1 MEDEFDVIAK
11 TKPSDIGAEFDV
23 IARSKPSSTK
33 TKQDPSFGEK
43 AKSFLYGAG
52 TGLVSGLGEL
62 EKFGAYDLP
71 KMFPEA
77 ARQNLA
83 TIGVLPETDEK
94 PKGRQ
99 TILPTMKEVER
110 GLQKVGIQPPREEV
124 SGYRTAGELLG
135 GFGLATPRIARGAGR
150 VLGGEATQTG
160 ERLARRAEELGLQVK
175 APQVRESSPL
185 SLSSS
190 RQSQTR
196 ANQLASETTG
206 SPGVNE
212 IDDAFIRNRLGALG
226 NEYEN
231 LFANQQIRLDP
242 QSIQALQNVANIQN
256 LLPNAAAGVSPA
268 ARQSVNNILNNYQQM
283 ARRPGANPATFS
295 ANGPEL
301 QRVRSGLLTAAR
313 NSPDMATRQ
322 GIFDLLE
329 GIDQSIAR
337 NHPQIFGEIQRLNPL
352 YRNTVNLEQLMQQ
365 GGIVN
370 GDISLERLGNMLG
383 QRKGSVRYQPTG
395 LDELGLLGRNLGM
408 RARWEPTG
416 RLYSPEMAAAGQ
428 AAGVRTGAVEALARF
443 STPFQRT
450 LQRRLQPPAPAATR
464 AGRAGQA
471 AVGALERSP
480 ATTGTLTGIGI
491 KQFQPEEE

>member
-1 MEDEFDVIAK
+1 MEDEFDLIAN
-11 TKPSDIGAEFDV
+11 TKPSDIGAEFDA
-23 IARSKPSSTK
+23 IARSKPRSTK

-52 TGLVSGLGEL
+52 TGVISGLGEL

-175 APQVRESSPL
+175 APQVRESSPV

-196 ANQLASETTG
+196 ANQLASESTG
-206 SPGVNE
+206 VPGVNE

-231 LFANQQIRLDP
+231 LFANQRIRLDP
-242 QSIQALQNVANIQN
+242 QSIQALQDVSNIQN

-268 ARQSVNNILNNYQQM
+268 ARQSVNSVLAQ
-283 ARRPGANPATFS
+283 ARQSGS
-295 ANGPEL
+295 AAGPEL
-301 QRVRSGLLTAAR
+301 QRVRSGLLAASR
-313 NSPDMATRQ
+313 RSPDMATRQ

-383 QRKGSVRYQPTG
+383 QRTGSVRYQPTG
-395 LDELGLLGRNLGM
+395 LDELGLLGRNLGL
-408 RARWEPTG
+408 RARWEPSG
-416 RLYSPEMAAAGQ
+416 RLYTPEMAAAGQ
-428 AAGVRTGAVEALARF
+428 IAGIRTGAVEALARF

-464 AGRAGQA
+464 AGRARQA
-471 AVGALERSP
+471 TVGVLEKSP
-480 ATTGTLTGIGI
+480 ATTGTLTGIGV

>member
-1 MEDEFDVIAK
+1 VALNLSEKEELELLQLRKQKAQSSQK
-11 TKPSDIGAEFDV
+11 QTKEPSL
-23 IARSKPSSTK
+23 
-33 TKQDPSFGEK
+33 GEK
-43 AKSFLYGAG
+43 VGAGLYGAA
-52 TGLVSGLGEL
+52 TGLVGGLGEL

-99 TILPTMKEVER
+99 TILPTIKEAEK

-124 SGYRTAGELLG
+124 SGYRTAGEVLG
-135 GFGLATPRIARGAGR
+135 GFGLATPRLARGAGR
-150 VLGGEATQTG
+150 ALSGEATQTG

-175 APQVRESSPL
+175 APQVREERPM

-206 SPGVNE
+206 VPGVNE
-212 IDDAFIRNRLGALG
+212 IDDTFIRNRLGNLG

-242 QSIQALQNVANIQN
+242 QSIQALQDVANIQN
-256 LLPNAAAGVSPA
+256 LLPQGAAGVSAA
-268 ARQSVNNILNNYQQM
+268 ARQSVNSVLAQ
-283 ARRPGANPATFS
+283 ARQAGS
-295 ANGPEL
+295 AAGPEL

-313 NSPDMATRQ
+313 RSPDMATRQ

-337 NHPQIFGEIQRLNPL
+337 NHPQIFAEIQRLNPL

-383 QRKGSVRYQPTG
+383 QRIGSVRYQPTG

-416 RLYSPEMAAAGQ
+416 RSYTPEMAAAGQ

-480 ATTGTLTGIGI
+480 ATTGTLTGIGV

>member
-1 MEDEFDVIAK
+1 MEDEFDLIAN
-11 TKPSDIGAEFDV
+11 TKPSDIGAEFDA
-23 IARSKPSSTK
+23 IARSKPRSTK

-52 TGLVSGLGEL
+52 TGVVSGLGEL

-135 GFGLATPRIARGAGR
+135 GFGLATPRLARGAGR

-175 APQVRESSPL
+175 APQVRESSPV

-196 ANQLASETTG
+196 ANQLASESTG
-206 SPGVNE
+206 APGVNE
-212 IDDAFIRNRLGALG
+212 IDDAFIRNRLGTLG

-231 LFANQQIRLDP
+231 LFANQRIRLDP
-242 QSIQALQNVANIQN
+242 QSIQALQDVSNIQN

-268 ARQSVNNILNNYQQM
+268 ARQSVNFVLAQ
-283 ARRPGANPATFS
+283 ARQSGS
-295 ANGPEL
+295 AAGPEL
-301 QRVRSGLLTAAR
+301 QRVRSGLLAAAR
-313 NSPDMATRQ
+313 RSPDMATRQ

-383 QRKGSVRYQPTG
+383 QRTGSVRYQPTG
-395 LDELGLLGRNLGM
+395 LDELGLLGRNLGL
-408 RARWEPTG
+408 RARWEPAG
-416 RLYSPEMAAAGQ
+416 RLYTPEMAAAGQ
-428 AAGVRTGAVEALARF
+428 IAGIRTGAVEALARF
-443 STPFQRT
+443 STPFQRN

>member
-1 MEDEFDVIAK
+1 MALNLSEKEELELLQLRKQKAQSSQ
-11 TKPSDIGAEFDV
+11 KPVKE
-23 IARSKPSSTK
+23 
-33 TKQDPSFGEK
+33 PSFGEK
-43 AKSFLYGAG
+43 VGAGLYGAA
-52 TGLVSGLGEL
+52 TGIAGGLGEL

-71 KMFPEA
+71 QMFPEA

-83 TIGVLPETDEK
+83 TIGILPETDEK
-94 PKGRQ
+94 RKGRQ
-99 TILPTMKEVER
+99 TIFPTIKEAEK

-124 SGYRTAGELLG
+124 GGYRTAGEVLG
-135 GFGLATPRIARGAGR
+135 GLGLATPRIARGAGR

-175 APQVRESSPL
+175 APQVRESSPM

-206 SPGVNE
+206 VPGVNE

-226 NEYEN
+226 NEYET

-242 QSIQALQNVANIQN
+242 QSIQALQDVANIQN
-256 LLPNAAAGVSPA
+256 LLPNVAAGVSPA
-268 ARQSVNNILNNYQQM
+268 ARQSVNSILAQAGQTGI
-283 ARRPGANPATFS
+283 AP
-295 ANGPEL
+295 GPEL

-313 NSPDMATRQ
+313 KSSDMSTRQ

-337 NHPQIFGEIQRLNPL
+337 NHPQIFAEIQRLNPL

-383 QRKGSVRYQPTG
+383 QRTGSVRYQPTG

-408 RARWEPTG
+408 RARWEPAG
-416 RLYSPEMAAAGQ
+416 RSYTPEMAAAGQ
-428 AAGVRTGAVEALARF
+428 AAGVRTGAIEALARF

-450 LQRRLQPPAPAATR
+450 LQRNLQPPPPAATR
-464 AGRAGQA
+464 AGRASQA
-471 AVGALERSP
+471 VIQGLGRSP
-480 ATTGTLTGIGI
+480 ATTGTLSGIGI
-491 KQFQPEEE
+491 KQVQPEE

>member
-1 MEDEFDVIAK
+1 M
-11 TKPSDIGAEFDV
+11 
-23 IARSKPSSTK
+23 
-33 TKQDPSFGEK
+33 
-43 AKSFLYGAG
+43 
-52 TGLVSGLGEL
+52 
-62 EKFGAYDLP
+62 
-71 KMFPEA
+71 
-77 ARQNLA
+77 
-83 TIGVLPETDEK
+83 
-94 PKGRQ
+94 
-99 TILPTMKEVER
+99 
-110 GLQKVGIQPPREEV
+110 
-124 SGYRTAGELLG
+124 
-135 GFGLATPRIARGAGR
+135 
-150 VLGGEATQTG
+150 
-160 ERLARRAEELGLQVK
+160 
-175 APQVRESSPL
+175 
-185 SLSSS
+185 SSS

-206 SPGVNE
+206 VPGVNE
-212 IDDAFIRNRLGALG
+212 IDDAFIRDRITNLG
-226 NEYEN
+226 NEYDT
-231 LFANQQIRLDP
+231 LFANQRIRLDS
-242 QSIQALQNVANIQN
+242 QSIQALQDVANIQN

-283 ARRPGANPATFS
+283 ARGPGANPATFS

-383 QRKGSVRYQPTG
+383 QRTGSVRYQPTG

-408 RARWEPTG
+408 RARWEPAG
-416 RLYSPEMAAAGQ
+416 RSYTPEMAAAGQ

-443 STPFQRT
+443 STPFQRS
-450 LQRRLQPPAPAATR
+450 LQRSLQPPPPAPTR
-464 AGRAGQA
+464 AGRASQA
-471 AVGALERSP
+471 VVQGLARSP
-480 ATTGTLTGIGI
+480 ATTGTLTGIGV
-491 KQFQPEEE
+491 KQFQPEE

>member
-1 MEDEFDVIAK
+1 VALNLSEKEELELLQLRKQKSQFSQ
-11 TKPSDIGAEFDV
+11 KPVKE
-23 IARSKPSSTK
+23 
-33 TKQDPSFGEK
+33 PSFGEK
-43 AKSFLYGAG
+43 VGASLYGAA
-52 TGLVSGLGEL
+52 TGVAGGLGEL
-62 EKFGAYDLP
+62 EKFGAYELP

-83 TIGVLPETDEK
+83 TIGILPESDEK

-99 TILPTMKEVER
+99 TIFPTVKEAEK

-124 SGYRTAGELLG
+124 SGYRTAGEVLG
-135 GFGLATPRIARGAGR
+135 GLGLSTPRMARGAGR
-150 VLGGEATQTG
+150 LVGGEATQTG

-175 APQVRESSPL
+175 APQVRESSPM

-206 SPGVNE
+206 VPGVNE
-212 IDDAFIRNRLGALG
+212 IDDAFIRNRIGALG
-226 NEYEN
+226 NEYET

-242 QSIQALQNVANIQN
+242 QSIQALQDVANIQN

-268 ARQSVNNILNNYQQM
+268 ARQSVNSILAQ
-283 ARRPGANPATFS
+283 ARQTGIAP
-295 ANGPEL
+295 GPEL

-313 NSPDMATRQ
+313 KSSDMSTRQ

-329 GIDQSIAR
+329 SIDQSIAR
-337 NHPQIFGEIQRLNPL
+337 NHPQIFAEIRRLNPL

-383 QRKGSVRYQPTG
+383 QRTGSVRYQPTG

-408 RARWEPTG
+408 RARWEPAG
-416 RLYSPEMAAAGQ
+416 RSYTPEMAAAGQ

-450 LQRRLQPPAPAATR
+450 LQRNLQPPPPAATR
-464 AGRAGQA
+464 AGRASQA
-471 AVGALERSP
+471 VIQGLARSP
-480 ATTGTLTGIGI
+480 ATTGTLSGIGLR
-491 KQFQPEEE
+491 QVQPEE

>member
-1 MEDEFDVIAK
+1 MALNLSEKEELELLQLRKQKAQFSQ
-11 TKPSDIGAEFDV
+11 KPVKE
-23 IARSKPSSTK
+23 
-33 TKQDPSFGEK
+33 PSFGEK
-43 AKSFLYGAG
+43 VGAGLYGAA
-52 TGLVSGLGEL
+52 TGVAGGLGEL
-62 EKFGAYDLP
+62 EKFGAYELP

-83 TIGVLPETDEK
+83 TIGILPETDEK

-99 TILPTMKEVER
+99 TIFPTVKEAEK

-124 SGYRTAGELLG
+124 SGYRTAGEVLG
-135 GFGLATPRIARGAGR
+135 GLGLSTPRMARGAGR
-150 VLGGEATQTG
+150 LVGGEATQTG

-175 APQVRESSPL
+175 APQVRESSPM

-206 SPGVNE
+206 VPGVNE
-212 IDDAFIRNRLGALG
+212 IDDAFIRNRIGALG

-242 QSIQALQNVANIQN
+242 QSIQALQDVANIQN

-268 ARQSVNNILNNYQQM
+268 ARQSVNSILAQ
-283 ARRPGANPATFS
+283 ARQTGIAP
-295 ANGPEL
+295 GPEL

-337 NHPQIFGEIQRLNPL
+337 NHPQIFAEIRRLNPL

-383 QRKGSVRYQPTG
+383 QRTGSVRYQPTG

-416 RLYSPEMAAAGQ
+416 RSYTPEMAAAGQ

-450 LQRRLQPPAPAATR
+450 LQRNLQPPPPAATR
-464 AGRAGQA
+464 AGRASQA
-471 AVGALERSP
+471 VIQGLARSP
-480 ATTGTLTGIGI
+480 ATTGTLSGIGLR
-491 KQFQPEEE
+491 QVQPEE